1 MAIAFGTRVAGGARH
16 VLGGSGLPVP
26 RRRTLTTPIL
36 GSVRSKMPALRHPCL
51 RWPSTP
57 ALRAR
62 APLPAPPRS
71 ALLASC
77 SGRLVPQSARYP
89 WTKPSMAFVHLA
101 DRWKRRGFPRSA
113 LLASCSGRLVPQS
126 ASCPWTKPSMAFVHL
141 ADRWKRRGF
150 PRSALLASCS
160 GRLVPQSA
168 RMRLSS
174 IACRPPLSGS
184 LPNGCLFVKP
194 GLPRDWASRA
204 DPFTITGGLLS
215 HAPRNSNACCPI
227 RITCDCGACC
237 LAGPP
242 AHLRTA
248 SRLHARRAARRH
260 RHHRRAAG
268 ALDARRAGGPGG
280 GPARPVRE

>member
-26 RRRTLTTPIL
+26 RRRTLTAPIL

-77 SGRLVPQSARYP
+77 SGRLVPQSARY
-89 WTKPSMAFVHLA
+89 
-101 DRWKRRGFPRSA
+101 
-113 LLASCSGRLVPQS
+113 
-126 ASCPWTKPSMAFVHL
+126 PWTKPSMAFVHL